1 MAPIPDDI
9 KQAMGTES
17 CCPDM
22 APSQHQ
28 GAGETAGAGGPG
40 DAVGGATDAP
50 PRQVALAPGEFSAQL
65 EPLRR
70 SLWVIAAAVVGSAG
84 GGREEAEDIVQE
96 AAVIALAKLNE
107 FEPSTSFAAWMGQIV
122 RNLARNHARKQQRR
136 RTINADSAV
145 LDRVG
150 IGVGGHGSADPP
162 VSQWVQFDSR
172 VLQALDEL
180 DELARSCLLLRT
192 IRELPYKEISSLLGI
207 PEGTAMSHVHR
218 ARQALRAR
226 LADDSRLGVGRVK
239 P

>member
-1 MAPIPDDI
+1 
-9 KQAMGTES
+9 
-17 CCPDM
+17 
-22 APSQHQ
+22 
-28 GAGETAGAGGPG
+28 
-40 DAVGGATDAP
+40 
-50 PRQVALAPGEFSAQL
+50 LAPGEFSAQL